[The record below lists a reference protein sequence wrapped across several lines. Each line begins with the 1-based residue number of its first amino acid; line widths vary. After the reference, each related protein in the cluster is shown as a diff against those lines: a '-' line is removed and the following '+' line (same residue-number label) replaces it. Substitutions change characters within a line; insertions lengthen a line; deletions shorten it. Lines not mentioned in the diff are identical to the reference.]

1 MLQSKPVR
9 RGGEGI
15 LREGEGTLR
24 GGEGTLRG
32 GEVTLRG
39 SDPVADHETVTSLR
53 NRIRGVQDRAHMIS
67 NIFSNL
73 CRYKF
78 ILISHCYITKAHL

>member
-15 LREGEGTLR
+15 LR

-39 SDPVADHETVTSLR
+39 SEPVADHETVTSLR

-78 ILISHCYITKAHL
+78 IIISQSHNIKAHL